1 MVGGIPVED
10 GVGREVISRFD
21 SSIKSNGHFYT
32 DANGREMQRRQRN
45 HRETWPLQIDEQEQI
60 AGNYFPVTSK
70 IAIEDAQTRLA
81 ILNDR
86 AQGGSSLSDGSVEI
100 MVHRRLMHDDNCGV
114 NEALNETAFG
124 QGLVARGVHY
134 LSVTSKKSAGNPFS
148 HASERFIQV
157 NKHLPAWLFV
167 SDTSRLSYETWR
179 SSFTNT
185 VSLYRMIASHLLSQI
200 YTLI

>member
-1 MVGGIPVED
+1 ML
-10 GVGREVISRFD
+10 
-21 SSIKSNGHFYT
+21 
-32 DANGREMQRRQRN
+32 A
-45 HRETWPLQIDEQEQI
+45 
-60 AGNYFPVTSK
+60 TSK

-100 MVHRRLMHDDNCGV
+100 MVHRRLLHDDNCGV

-124 QGLVARGVHY
+124 QGLVARGIHY
-134 LSVTSKKSAGNPFS
+134 LSVTSKKSAGKPFS

-185 VSLYRMIASHLLSQI
+185 VSLFYQKYIHLSNRKISI
-200 YTLI
+200 YITVLNVSCIPPEKRSSVNIGTMN